1 MYSDRGSNLR
11 KAATYVQ
18 KGSLDS
24 WDWDGVAQKAAQS
37 GTKWRFAPPGCQ
49 WRDGL
54 AESRVKALKKSME
67 HITNEGPLNYAEYC
81 TVLARIETIYNAR
94 PLGIRHHGG
103 AEGDLVP
110 ITPNLLMLN
119 RTECGDSGDDQ
130 YDDTPEKYTKC
141 QKFTEDVLN
150 LWWQVWYSQVFSS
163 LVPFKRWKN
172 IEKNVKPGDI
182 CFVKYENKVTRADYR
197 MCRVKSV
204 EKDEKGL
211 VRTAKILMRPKKSKE
226 KGLPYIGYKED
237 IMDNKDM
244 GIQRLVILCPAEEV
258 KSVGIVNV
266 SIVKG
271 VFSVILSPSPESC
284 LQSCCPGFLL

>member
-1 MYSDRGSNLR
+1 MAAGSSTSAFLTQYENYTAKHGHPKWVYSDRGSNLR

-18 KGSLDS
+18 KGSPDS
-24 WDWDGVAQKAAQS
+24 WDWDGLAQKAAQS

-67 HITNEGPLNYAEYC
+67 HIANEGPLNYAKYC
-81 TVLARIETIYNAR
+81 TVLARIETIYNDR

-119 RTECGDSGDDQ
+119 HTECGDSGDDQ

-163 LVPFKRWKN
+163 LVPFKR
-172 IEKNVKPGDI
+172 
-182 CFVKYENKVTRADYR
+182 
-197 MCRVKSV
+197 
-204 EKDEKGL
+204 
-211 VRTAKILMRPKKSKE
+211 
-226 KGLPYIGYKED
+226 
-237 IMDNKDM
+237 
-244 GIQRLVILCPAEEV
+244 
-258 KSVGIVNV
+258 
-266 SIVKG
+266 
-271 VFSVILSPSPESC
+271 
-284 LQSCCPGFLL
+284 